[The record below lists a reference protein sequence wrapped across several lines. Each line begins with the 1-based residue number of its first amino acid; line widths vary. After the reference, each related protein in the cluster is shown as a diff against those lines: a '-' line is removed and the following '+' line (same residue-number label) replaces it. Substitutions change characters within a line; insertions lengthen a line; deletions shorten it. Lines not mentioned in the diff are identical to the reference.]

1 MITMITMIA
10 TLDRVNRLSR
20 RARPAIRGRVLDGAL
35 AMLVLCM
42 ASCAAAPGVQAPR
55 GVPGCEASID
65 FWWADPPKARFE
77 FVRLDRGGF
86 GWGGGI
92 DAFDRRTTWG
102 MMLSPEDCARVAT
115 QLEGIDW
122 ASLVARQDGVT
133 EDRAYVVIVTGRP
146 DEHRVRVQADDAA
159 IAGLRQLLLTIAAR
173 RLDGTLDELPQA
185 GQRFDQSRD

>member
-1 MITMITMIA
+1 MSALRSGAGMERS
-10 TLDRVNRLSR
+10 DRWLPILALRGR
-20 RARPAIRGRVLDGAL
+20 RAVMASL
-35 AMLVLCM
+35 AVAM

-77 FVRLDRGGF
+77 FVRLDRGAF

-102 MMLSPEDCARVAT
+102 MTLPAEDCTKLSAELRA
-115 QLEGIDW
+115 IDW
-122 ASLVARQDGVT
+122 AALAAKQESVT

-146 DEHRVRVQADDAA
+146 DEHRVRVQADDEA
-159 IAGLRQLLLTIAAR
+159 IAKLRSALMSIAAR
-173 RLDGTLDELPQA
+173 RLEGTLDELPKA
-185 GQRFDQSRD
+185 GQRFDQTRD